1 MSTREDQLELQR
13 QNLFGIPGV
22 FVSGVAWLISG
33 LVCLVASESYAI
45 AAFFIG
51 GVAIYPVSTWVCQK
65 FLSLDPP
72 SSKNPLNRLG
82 LESTAVLFM
91 GLFLA
96 YFGRAQSPGYFFNTM
111 LMTIGVRYL
120 LFQTVY
126 GVRIYWILGLLLSY
140 TGLALFIFQNSWL
153 PLGGLAG
160 GVIEIGIAIY
170 MFRTLKVKSGIAA

>member
-1 MSTREDQLELQR
+1 MSTKEDQLELQR

-33 LVCLVASESYAI
+33 VVCLVTSESYAI
-45 AAFFIG
+45 VAFFIG
-51 GVAIYPVSTWVCQK
+51 GLAIYPLSTLICQK
-65 FLSLDPP
+65 LLSLDSPN
-72 SSKNPLNRLG
+72 SKNPLNRLG

-91 GLFLA
+91 GLLLA

-126 GVRIYWILGLLLSY
+126 GIRLYWILGLLLSY
-140 TGLALFIFQNSWL
+140 TGLALFVFQNKWL

-160 GVIEIGIAIY
+160 GIIEIGMAIY
-170 MFRTLKVKSGIAA
+170 MLRTLR